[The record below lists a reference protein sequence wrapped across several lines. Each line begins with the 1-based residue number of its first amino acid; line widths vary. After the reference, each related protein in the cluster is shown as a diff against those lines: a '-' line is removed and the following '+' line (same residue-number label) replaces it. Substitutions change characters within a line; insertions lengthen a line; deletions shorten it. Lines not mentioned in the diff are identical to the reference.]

1 MIPWSSLSM
10 ASGSRMKNR
19 KSAQISINQ
28 HQSAS
33 ISINQSKII
42 STIRYCGSL
51 TWVSWLAVRA
61 DRVTPHGVVDRHE
74 RCQPHT
80 ISHKSTRTH
89 KQRACDLTPTRQHEV
104 LDGLRL
110 LLAHP
115 RRSEPCRDLF
125 REDACDKSTGKQG

>member
-89 KQRACDLTPTRQHEV
+89 KQRAMYYRVNLRSPTSSQRSGRGGEPLHRIMKQFLHHWMGHRIR
-104 LDGLRL
+104 LSLR
-110 LLAHP
+110 
-115 RRSEPCRDLF
+115 
-125 REDACDKSTGKQG
+125 